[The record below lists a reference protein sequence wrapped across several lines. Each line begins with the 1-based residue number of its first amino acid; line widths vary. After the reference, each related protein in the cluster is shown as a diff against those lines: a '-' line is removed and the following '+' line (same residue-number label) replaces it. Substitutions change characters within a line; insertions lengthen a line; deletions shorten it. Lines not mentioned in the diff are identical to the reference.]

1 MVVQSNMTN
10 LDSLKNWYV
19 PFLAISK
26 EVYSGVGY
34 ETTGAFRLIVG
45 PFNVILVDA

>member
-1 MVVQSNMTN
+1 MEVQYNLTN
-10 LDSLKNWYV
+10 LDSLKTWYV

-26 EVYSGVGY
+26 DVNSGVGY
-34 ETTGAFRLIVG
+34 ETAGAFGLIAG